1 MTIAIELSLI
11 VLLVMAIGYGF
22 VLNRKITALRRDQK
36 DLEKLA
42 MSFSKATQ
50 RAEQGVAQLRAATQ
64 GSVTEL
70 QGIMTR
76 AESMRRDLEFLIDR
90 GTGTADKL
98 ERSVR
103 TAERGGG
110 TAERGEK
117 IEVRGGKIAT
127 LAALAEERIDRRA
140 ANERASNER
149 SGASEP
155 ILGVAT
161 RRDVNPS
168 EKADA
173 ERQLLKALR
182 AVR

>member
-1 MTIAIELSLI
+1 VTIAIELSLI

-22 VLNRKITALRRDQK
+22 VLNKKITALRRDQK

-70 QGIMTR
+70 QGIMTK
-76 AESMRRDLEFLIDR
+76 AESVRRDLEFLIDR
-90 GTGTADKL
+90 GTGTADRL

-103 TAERGGG
+103 TAERGGVDR
-110 TAERGEK
+110 AERVEA
-117 IEVRGGKIAT
+117 RGSKIAT

-140 ANERASNER
+140 ANE
-149 SGASEP
+149 P
-155 ILGVAT
+155 VLGVAT

>member
-1 MTIAIELSLI
+1 VTIAIELSLI

-22 VLNRKITALRRDQK
+22 VLNKKITALRRDQK

-70 QGIMTR
+70 QGIMTK
-76 AESMRRDLEFLIDR
+76 AESVRRDLEFLIDR
-90 GTGTADKL
+90 GTGTADRL

-103 TAERGGG
+103 TAERGG
-110 TAERGEK
+110 AERVEA
-117 IEVRGGKIAT
+117 RGSKIAT

-140 ANERASNER
+140 ANE
-149 SGASEP
+149 P
-155 ILGVAT
+155 VLGVAT

>member
-1 MTIAIELSLI
+1 VTIAIELSLI

-22 VLNRKITALRRDQK
+22 ALNRKITALRRDQK

-70 QGIMTR
+70 QGIMTK
-76 AESMRRDLEFLIDR
+76 AEGMRRDLEFLIDR

-103 TAERGGG
+103 TAERGG
-110 TAERGEK
+110 ADRGEK
-117 IEVRGGKIAT
+117 MEPRNSKIAT

-140 ANERASNER
+140 ANERVANE
-149 SGASEP
+149 P
-155 ILGVAT
+155 VLGVAT
-161 RRDVNPS
+161 RRDVNQS

>member
-22 VLNRKITALRRDQK
+22 VLNKKIVALRRDQK

-70 QGIMTR
+70 QGIMTK
-76 AESMRRDLEFLIDR
+76 AESVRRDLEFLIDR

-103 TAERGGG
+103 TVERGG
-110 TAERGEK
+110 
-117 IEVRGGKIAT
+117 IEVAEKVEPRSKIAK
-127 LAALAEERIDRRA
+127 LAAMVWLA
-140 ANERASNER
+140 
-149 SGASEP
+149 
-155 ILGVAT
+155 AT
-161 RRDVNPS
+161 PV
-168 EKADA
+168 K
-173 ERQLLKALR
+173 
-182 AVR
+182 V

>member
-11 VLLVMAIGYGF
+11 ILLVMAIGYGF
-22 VLNRKITALRRDQK
+22 VLNKKITALRRDQK

-76 AESMRRDLEFLIDR
+76 AESVRRDLEFLIDR

-103 TAERGGG
+103 TAERGG
-110 TAERGEK
+110 ERGEK
-117 IEVRGGKIAT
+117 VETRNNNSKIAT
-127 LAALAEERIDRRA
+127 LTALAEERIDRRA
-140 ANERASNER
+140 ANERAVAERAGANE
-149 SGASEP
+149 P
-155 ILGVAT
+155 VLGVAT

>member
-22 VLNRKITALRRDQK
+22 VLNKKITALRRDQK

-70 QGIMTR
+70 QGIMTK
-76 AESMRRDLEFLIDR
+76 AESVRRDLEFLIDR

-98 ERSVR
+98 ERTVR
-103 TAERGGG
+103 TAERG
-110 TAERGEK
+110 EK
-117 IEVRGGKIAT
+117 PEKQPETRSKIAT
-127 LAALAEERIDRRA
+127 LTALAEERIGRGVGSA
-140 ANERASNER
+140 K
-149 SGASEP
+149 EP
-155 ILGVAT
+155 VLGVAT
-161 RRDVNPS
+161 RRDVDPS

>member
-22 VLNRKITALRRDQK
+22 VLNKKITALRRDQK

-70 QGIMTR
+70 QGIMAR

-103 TAERGGG
+103 TAERGGP
-110 TAERGEK
+110 ERGELG
-117 IEVRGGKIAT
+117 RGDKVEARGSKIAT
-127 LAALAEERIDRRA
+127 LAALAEERIDRRP
-140 ANERASNER
+140 ANE
-149 SGASEP
+149 P
-155 ILGVAT
+155 VLGVAT
-161 RRDVNPS
+161 RRDVNQM